1 MEKTLHPR
9 SSKQN
14 LFWVTNGIRV
24 FFQKRQR
31 VENAESYYDA
41 GALVVLVVWKMPCA
55 PRGKLNGKA
64 YRIYPIW
71 PNLTMWTMWGL
82 LRTIFKE
89 GLCSSFF
96 YRALWTDVLSSGSQ
110 VLETERQAEVMHARR
125 QLGRCSAIFFAIRS
139 WSDPDQMRSWCVLFT
154 S

>member
-64 YRIYPIW
+64 YRIYPI
-71 PNLTMWTMWGL
+71 
-82 LRTIFKE
+82 
-89 GLCSSFF
+89 
-96 YRALWTDVLSSGSQ
+96 
-110 VLETERQAEVMHARR
+110 
-125 QLGRCSAIFFAIRS
+125 
-139 WSDPDQMRSWCVLFT
+139 
-154 S
+154 